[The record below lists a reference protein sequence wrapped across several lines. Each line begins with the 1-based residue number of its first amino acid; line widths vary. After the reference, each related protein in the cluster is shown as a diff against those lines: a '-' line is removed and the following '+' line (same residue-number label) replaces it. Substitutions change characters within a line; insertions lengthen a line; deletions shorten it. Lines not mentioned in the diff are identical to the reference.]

1 MIITRTPFRVTL
13 GGGGTDLK
21 SYYSRFG
28 GFVLAAAIN
37 KYVYIT
43 INRRT
48 IDNVLWLSYSN
59 IETVEKINEIKHELI
74 REALKFMNIRNGIE
88 IHSITEVTSGTGL
101 GSSGSFTVGLLNALH
116 AYKRKYVSRA
126 QLAEMVCKIEIK
138 RLKKPIGKQDQY
150 MASFGGITCLDID
163 KLGKVKVSPLDISQD
178 SVDELEKN
186 LLFFYTG
193 VKRSSSY
200 VLEGQNKASQ
210 GEDKKVLNA
219 LHEIKGLGL
228 EIKRALIKGDV
239 DRFGEI
245 LDEHWKIKKT
255 ISERVSTKGIDE
267 CYELAKRSGAL
278 GGKIIGAGGGGFFMF
293 YCRDDKRRL
302 REKMINK
309 GLKEMRCRFDFE
321 GSKVIANFF

>member
-21 SYYSRFG
+21 SYYSKFG
-28 GFVLAAAIN
+28 GFVLAATID

-59 IETVEKINEIKHELI
+59 IETVKKINEIKHELI
-74 REALKFMNIRNGIE
+74 REALKLVNIKNGIE

-101 GSSGSFTVGLLNALH
+101 GSSGSFTIGLLNALH
-116 AYKRKYVSRA
+116 AYKRKYVPRA
-126 QLAEMVCKIEIK
+126 QLAEMACKIEID

-178 SVDELEKN
+178 AVDELEKN

-193 VKRSSSY
+193 VRRDSSY
-200 VLEGQNKASQ
+200 VLKGQNNASQ
-210 GEDKKVLNA
+210 SEDKKVLSA
-219 LHEIKGLGL
+219 MHEIKDLGM

-239 DRFGEI
+239 DRFGKI

-255 ISERVSTKGIDE
+255 ISDRMSTKEIDE
-267 CYELAKRSGAL
+267 YYELAKKSGAL
-278 GGKIIGAGGGGFFMF
+278 GGKIMGAGGGGFFMF
-293 YCRDDKRRL
+293 YCKDDKRRL
-302 REKMINK
+302 REKMINR
-309 GLKEMRCRFDFE
+309 GLKEIRCRFDFE